1 VSRETGYTIRQMRD
15 QQSKRLLCVVVG
27 LAIIC
32 LCSVSADASDQFEGK
47 HFRGRGDVEYLQ
59 LLDSARRLFEPDPE
73 FQNLAM
79 LYSPRWNGLVEGPT
93 WSAWWIQ
100 NSYGSTYGALPFMQE
115 PFLTFLQNSQDLWF
129 DQMGDGKRE
138 GCPSQPQASWV
149 APDGQLC
156 DAAWPGC
163 IIYKQGDGQTKIHDW
178 GLEFTAAG
186 VLLQSELLLISR
198 DAKAIAHYL
207 PKLERSANFLET
219 RRDPMNNLFL
229 AGPAANLLAPSYAGW
244 KRPDGS
250 YGKAYLA
257 GLSITYIAALDRL
270 IELEKLAGE
279 PDKAKLYTERRGLAR
294 KGLPVITTQEGYFIK
309 SLDPDGTKHGVYGAG
324 QHGYFEASPN
334 HDAICFHVVD
344 AAQAEKI
351 YAKMAS
357 IPGLRPYDFLIA
369 NYPSLDD
376 MYEAPEGLW
385 RFGEWVNGGEWST
398 CEARVIMA
406 YYILG
411 KYEDARR
418 SLRKLF
424 SYARRFRMDNPLTDF
439 GNNVYQPKEPVNITY
454 DAFGPAAAFVRGLFE
469 YQYRAEGLT
478 LTPHIPPGISQL
490 EQLDPIRFGNKKL
503 YVATS
508 GQGRI
513 TSVTVNGQPWKSFD
527 GQSVFMPYDQA
538 PAVAQIVIELGGT
551 PGKSSQAGEASAKRE
566 FVAQSATGRSC
577 SQLTDLGGPAAS
589 LRTFQK
595 KLAAAGL
602 AESYESAHVQLI
614 LDALCAIHERQDL
627 LKAGKLARLEEASQ
641 VAADKSY
648 EDAAAKLLNG
658 LDTVMKS
665 YQSSPDPRRREI
677 FQVYIASQ
685 QR

>member
-1 VSRETGYTIRQMRD
+1 
-15 QQSKRLLCVVVG
+15 
-27 LAIIC
+27 
-32 LCSVSADASDQFEGK
+32 
-47 HFRGRGDVEYLQ
+47 
-59 LLDSARRLFEPDPE
+59 
-73 FQNLAM
+73 
-79 LYSPRWNGLVEGPT
+79 
-93 WSAWWIQ
+93 
-100 NSYGSTYGALPFMQE
+100 
-115 PFLTFLQNSQDLWF
+115 
-129 DQMGDGKRE
+129 MGDGKRE
-138 GCPSQPQASWV
+138 GCPGQPQASWV

-186 VLLQSELLLISR
+186 ILLQSELLLISR
-198 DAKAIAHYL
+198 DVKAIAHYL
-207 PKLERSANFLET
+207 PRLERSANFLET
-219 RRDPMNNLFL
+219 RRDPRNNLFL

-279 PDKAKLYTERRGLAR
+279 PEKAKLYTERRGLAR
-294 KGLPVITTQEGYFIK
+294 KGLPLITTQEGYFIK

-324 QHGYFEASPN
+324 QHGYFEAPPN

-357 IPGLRPYDFLIA
+357 IPGLRPYDFVIA

-376 MYEAPEGLW
+376 MYEAPQGLW
-385 RFGEWVNGGEWST
+385 RFGEWVNGGDWST

-424 SYARRFRMDNPLTDF
+424 SYARRFRMDNPFTDF
-439 GNNVYQPKEPVNITY
+439 GNNVYQPKEPVNITI

-469 YQYRAEGLT
+469 YQYRADGLT

-503 YVATS
+503 FVATS
-508 GQGRI
+508 GQGRV

-527 GQSVFMPYDQA
+527 GQSVFMAYDEA

-551 PGKSSQAGEASAKRE
+551 PGKSSHAGEASATRE
-566 FVAQSATGRSC
+566 PFVRSATGQSC
-577 SQLTDLGGPAAS
+577 SQLTDLGGPSVS
-589 LRTFQK
+589 LRAFQK

-602 AESYESAHVQLI
+602 AESYESAHIQLI
-614 LDALCAIHERQDL
+614 LDALCAIHERQHL

-648 EDAAAKLLNG
+648 DDTAAQLLNG

-665 YQSSPDPRRREI
+665 YQNSPDPRRRKT
-677 FQVYIASQ
+677 FQIYVSNQ
-685 QR
+685 

>member
-1 VSRETGYTIRQMRD
+1 MIGVA
-15 QQSKRLLCVVVG
+15 VF
-27 LAIIC
+27 C
-32 LCSVSADASDQFEGK
+32 LCSVSAGASDQFEGK

-79 LYSPRWNGLVEGPT
+79 LYTPRWNGLVEGPT
-93 WSAWWIQ
+93 WAAWWIQ
-100 NSYGSTYGALPFMQE
+100 NSYGTTYAALPFLHE

-129 DQMGDGKRE
+129 DQIGDGKRE
-138 GCPSQPQASWV
+138 GCPGGPKNSWV

-156 DAAWPGC
+156 DAASPGC
-163 IIYKQGDGQTKIHDW
+163 IIYKQGDGQTQIHDW

-186 VLLQSELLLISR
+186 ILLQSELLLISR
-198 DAKAIAHYL
+198 DAQAIARYL

-219 RRDPMNNLFL
+219 RRDPGNNLFL

-250 YGKAYLA
+250 YGRAYLA
-257 GLSITYIAALDRL
+257 GLSITYIATLDRL
-270 IELEKLAGE
+270 IKLEKLAGQLE
-279 PDKAKLYTERRGLAR
+279 KAKLYTERRSLAR
-294 KGLPVITTQEGYFIK
+294 EGLPVITTREGYFIK

-324 QHGYFEASPN
+324 RHGYFEASPN

-344 AAQAEKI
+344 TAQAEKI

-357 IPGLRPYDFLIA
+357 IPGLRPYDFVIA

-385 RFGEWVNGGEWST
+385 RFGEWVNGGAWST
-398 CEARVIMA
+398 CEARIVMA

-424 SYARRFRMDNPLTDF
+424 SYAHRFRMDNPFTDF

-469 YQYRAEGLT
+469 YQYRADSVT
-478 LTPHIPPGISQL
+478 LTPHVPPGISQL

-508 GQGRI
+508 GQGQV
-513 TSVTVNGQPWKSFD
+513 TSVTLNGRPWKSFD
-527 GQSVFMPYDQA
+527 NRSVLLPYEQA
-538 PAVAQIVIELGGT
+538 PEIARIVIALGGV
-551 PGKSSQAGEASAKRE
+551 PSESSQAGDASATRE
-566 FVAQSATGRSC
+566 PFAPRATGQSC
-577 SQLTDLGGPAAS
+577 QQRADIANMCAFHKRLVD
-589 LRTFQK
+589 
-595 KLAAAGL
+595 AGL
-602 AESYESAHVQLI
+602 GESYEAAHAQLV
-614 LDALCAIHERQDL
+614 LDALCAIHERHDL
-627 LKAGKLARLEEASQ
+627 LRAGKLAPLEQAAE
-641 VAADKSY
+641 VAAEESY
-648 EDAAAKLLNG
+648 GNTIANLLNG
-658 LDTVMKS
+658 LDTVIMKS
-665 YQSSPDPRRREI
+665 DRNSPDPRRREI
-677 FQVYIASQ
+677 FQLYVASQ

>member
-1 VSRETGYTIRQMRD
+1 MSSETGFTIRQMRD
-15 QQSKRLLCVVVG
+15 QQSKRLRCVILG

-32 LCSVSADASDQFEGK
+32 LGSVSADASDQFEGK

-59 LLDSARRLFEPDPE
+59 MLDRARRLFEPDPE

-79 LYSPRWNGLVEGPT
+79 LYTPRWNGLVEGPT

-100 NSYGSTYGALPFMQE
+100 NSYGTTYSALPFLQE

-138 GCPSQPQASWV
+138 GCPGQPQASWV

-186 VLLQSELLLISR
+186 ILLQSELLLISR
-198 DAKAIAHYL
+198 DAKAIARYL
-207 PKLERSANFLET
+207 PRLERSANFLDT
-219 RRDPMNNLFL
+219 RRDPGNDLFL

-270 IELEKLAGE
+270 IELEKLSGQPE
-279 PDKAKLYTERRGLAR
+279 KVKLYTERRGLAR
-294 KGLPVITTQEGYFIK
+294 KGLPLITTPEGYFIK

-324 QHGYFEASPN
+324 QHGYFEAPPN

-357 IPGLRPYDFLIA
+357 IPGLRPYDFVIA

-376 MYEAPEGLW
+376 MYEAPQGLW

-418 SLRKLF
+418 SLKKLF
-424 SYARRFRMDNPLTDF
+424 SYAHRFRMDNPFTDF
-439 GNNVYQPKEPVNITY
+439 GNNVYQPKEPVNITI

-469 YQYRAEGLT
+469 YQYRADGLT

-490 EQLDPIRFGNKKL
+490 EQLDPIRFGKKKL

-508 GQGRI
+508 GQGQV
-513 TSVTVNGQPWKSFD
+513 TSVTVNGRRGNRS
-527 GQSVFMPYDQA
+527 
-538 PAVAQIVIELGGT
+538 
-551 PGKSSQAGEASAKRE
+551 
-566 FVAQSATGRSC
+566 TGNR
-577 SQLTDLGGPAAS
+577 
-589 LRTFQK
+589 F
-595 KLAAAGL
+595 
-602 AESYESAHVQLI
+602 
-614 LDALCAIHERQDL
+614 
-627 LKAGKLARLEEASQ
+627 
-641 VAADKSY
+641 
-648 EDAAAKLLNG
+648 
-658 LDTVMKS
+658 
-665 YQSSPDPRRREI
+665 
-677 FQVYIASQ
+677 
-685 QR
+685 